1 MHITA
6 QFDSGNIEVIA
17 AHEPDAI
24 QLAIRNDNK
33 SDFFQWFHFKLYC
46 EAGVEHI
53 MTIVNAGQAAYPDGW
68 VGYEAVA
75 SYDRETWFRVP
86 TEYNGSELV
95 IRHIPEQES
104 VYYAYFTPYSY
115 ERHMDLIQ
123 WAQQSS
129 LCEHIYL
136 GPTLDGRDMNLLVI
150 GEPGDHKK
158 KIWVTARQ
166 HPGETMAEWFIEG
179 FLSRLLDDEDGVARS
194 LLESCVFYVIPNM
207 NPDGSVRGHLRTNAA
222 GVNLNREWAEPSLE
236 KSPEVYYVLNM
247 MQATGVD
254 FYLDVHGDEV
264 LPYNFVAGSEGVPS
278 YNDDIHQLGEQFK
291 RLLMAITPE
300 FQVEHGYEV
309 DAPGTANLT
318 VASNAVGER
327 FKCLAFTLEMPFKD
341 NANLPDLDFGWSAP
355 RSQQLG
361 MDVLSALFGIA
372 KSLRS

>member
-1 MHITA
+1 MYITA

-17 AHEPDAI
+17 ANEPHDI
-24 QLAIRNDNK
+24 QLAIRHDNE
-33 SDFFQWFHFKLYC
+33 SEFFQWFHFKLYG
-46 EAGVEHI
+46 EAGIEHV
-53 MTIVNAGQAAYPDGW
+53 MTITNAGQAAYPDGW
-68 VGYEAVA
+68 KGYEAVA

-86 TEYNGSELV
+86 TEYNGSELI
-95 IRHIPEQES
+95 IRHTPEQES

-129 LCEHIYL
+129 LCQHIYL

-150 GEPGDHKK
+150 GEPDENKT

-166 HPGETMAEWFIEG
+166 HPGETMAEWFVEG
-179 FLSRLLDDEDGVARS
+179 FLSRLLDDEDGVARH
-194 LLESCVFYVIPNM
+194 LLEHCVFYVVPNM

-222 GVNLNREWAEPSLE
+222 GVNLNREWAAPTLE

-247 MQATGVD
+247 MAATGVD
-254 FYLDVHGDEV
+254 FYLDVHGDEA

-278 YNDDIHQLGEQFK
+278 YNDSIHQLGEQFK
-291 RLLMAITPE
+291 QLLMSITPE
-300 FQVEHGYEV
+300 FQVTYGYDV
-309 DAPGTANLT
+309 DEPGTANLT

-327 FKCLAFTLEMPFKD
+327 FNCLAFTLEMPFKD

-361 MDVLSALFGIA
+361 MDVLSALYGIA
-372 KSLRS
+372 KNLHS